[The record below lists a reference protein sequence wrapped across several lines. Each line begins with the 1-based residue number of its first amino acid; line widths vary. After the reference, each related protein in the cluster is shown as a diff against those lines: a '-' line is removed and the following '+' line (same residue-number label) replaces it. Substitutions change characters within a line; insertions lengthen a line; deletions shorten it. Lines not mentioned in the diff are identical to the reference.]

1 MELDKLKD
9 RYEFSIPAVIIKV
22 GEYMTKKDTPMLT
35 LNVIDL
41 FTESVFYITD
51 KNQIHKYRDILN
63 EEMAVLIKGR
73 REKSRF
79 NDRIYNN
86 IIEIKE
92 LDSYLENKNLKEVK
106 RTVKTNDFE
115 NIAQTKS
122 IKVENKDSESHFK
135 NKEIKTKEENNN
147 FIKNSNS
154 DKKQLS
160 LYMNKNIFDDMDLL
174 CLQNAISSN
183 PGDYTIFL
191 KLKSESGMEIFKIGE
206 NYKVEPNARFFNEAK
221 SSLRSLIE
229 IEYA

>member
-1 MELDKLKD
+1 
-9 RYEFSIPAVIIKV
+9 
-22 GEYMTKKDTPMLT
+22 MTKKNTPMLT

-51 KNQIHKYRDILN
+51 KNQIDKYRDILN
-63 EEMAVLIKGR
+63 EEMAILIKGR

-92 LDSYLENKNLKEVK
+92 LDSYLENRNLKEVK

-115 NIAQTKS
+115 NLAKTKS
-122 IKVENKDSESHFK
+122 IKVENKDSENHFK
-135 NKEIKTKEENNN
+135 NKEIKTKEANNN

-183 PGDYTIFL
+183 PGDYTVFL